1 MANVDA
7 HGKQD
12 TLASIMIDIVNKRHT
27 ETTSNAVYHLT
38 NPNTVAWSSLIPAI
52 QEVYPVDTVSFT
64 SWVGELSKIQNPS
77 PAEVAEKPALKLFDF
92 YKGLLDSTN
101 MMSVPL
107 GTERAQEASMTMKSL
122 DPISASLMRNWL
134 AQWQF

>member
-1 MANVDA
+1 
-7 HGKQD
+7 
-12 TLASIMIDIVNKRHT
+12 MIDIVNTRHT
-27 ETTSNAVYHLT
+27 ETTLNAVYHLT

-77 PAEVAEKPALKLFDF
+77 PAEVAEKPALKLLGF
-92 YKGLLDSTN
+92 YEGLQDSTTT
-101 MMSVPL
+101 MSVPL
-107 GTERAQEASMTMKSL
+107 GTEQAQEASMTMKSL
-122 DPISASLMRNWL
+122 DPISASLMGNWL

>member
-1 MANVDA
+1 
-7 HGKQD
+7 
-12 TLASIMIDIVNKRHT
+12 MIDIVNKRHT
-27 ETTSNAVYHLT
+27 ETTPNAVYHLT
-38 NPNTVAWSSLIPAI
+38 NPNTVAWSSLIPTI

-64 SWVGELSKIQNPS
+64 SWVGELSKIQNPT
-77 PAEVAEKPALKLFDF
+77 PAEVAEKPALKLLGF
-92 YKGLLDSTN
+92 YEGLEDSTN

-122 DPISASLMRNWL
+122 GPISASLMRNWL